1 MSVLTFTQFYANML
15 LIAQQKKNKK
25 MTLELSRET
34 KPPTPVEATFEPI
47 DAEVGHEK
55 DSLFSDEEVR
65 AFASNVFNIYEKT
78 MTNNERLSA
87 LAQVNLDQFKEE
99 VDTLTQEFLDEDA
112 DFQNFKAEFK
122 KALHNGAG
130 DTFVPEMNARYA
142 KARELVISS
151 LNLPEKIPIDEI
163 EDSKK
168 HIQELLIGI
177 PKERQYANL
186 ALSTLGAKV
195 EVEGTPGEYVYSYPY
210 DLFPDKVN
218 DKWADYLE
226 SVQTH
231 IEAAENTTLETRN
244 NVDMADRAR
253 KYAHDG
259 ITKTIH
265 SLLQLDQF
273 GVTEKE
279 TREVLAKMRNDEL
292 MLAREPHKSV
302 HKKTPE
308 EVAVSKHL
316 ARRRYDH

>member
-1 MSVLTFTQFYANML
+1 
-15 LIAQQKKNKK
+15 
-25 MTLELSRET
+25 MTLELNREA
-34 KPPTPVEATFEPI
+34 KPPTPSETVLEPTDTEI
-47 DAEVGHEK
+47 GHEK
-55 DSLFSDEEVR
+55 DSIFSDEEIR
-65 AFASNVFNIYEKT
+65 AFASNIFKIYEKT

-87 LAQVNLDQFKEE
+87 LAQVNLEQFNEE
-99 VDTLTQEFLDEDA
+99 VDTLAQEYLDEDE

-142 KARELVISS
+142 KAKELVLGS
-151 LNLPEKIPIDEI
+151 LNLPENIPIDEI

-168 HIQELLIGI
+168 HIQDLLKDV

-226 SVQTH
+226 SVQAH
-231 IEAAENTTLETRN
+231 IEAAENITLETRN
-244 NVDMADRAR
+244 NVDTADRAR

-259 ITKTIH
+259 ITKTVH

-308 EVAVSKHL
+308 EVAISKHL